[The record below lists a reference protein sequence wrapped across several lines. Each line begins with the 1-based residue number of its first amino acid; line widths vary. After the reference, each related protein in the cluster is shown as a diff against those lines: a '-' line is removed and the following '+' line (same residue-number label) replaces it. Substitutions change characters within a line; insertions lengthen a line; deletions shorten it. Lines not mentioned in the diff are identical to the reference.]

1 MAQAFQDNISITI
14 DTVYLVEFLMISFQS
29 FQDAS
34 NLTFEVKSI
43 LFIDFS
49 LFFGLRKSIN
59 EIVTE
64 KLKKM
69 DNSHRSLTQCYM
81 KFLSTLGQK
90 LHVCEVKTCN
100 KQGYYI
106 K

>member
-1 MAQAFQDNISITI
+1 MAQVFQDNISITI

-29 FQDAS
+29 FQDAK
-34 NLTFEVKSI
+34 NLTFELKSI

-64 KLKKM
+64 KLK
-69 DNSHRSLTQCYM
+69 NGQFSS
-81 KFLSTLGQK
+81 FLDCAT
-90 LHVCEVKTCN
+90 
-100 KQGYYI
+100 
-106 K
+106 

>member
-64 KLKKM
+64 KLKKWTI
-69 DNSHRSLTQCYM
+69 LIV
-81 KFLSTLGQK
+81 L
-90 LHVCEVKTCN
+90 
-100 KQGYYI
+100 
-106 K
+106 